1 MDVIKDAIIGPSPPS
16 AATLNGL
23 REEQGKRHPIWNG
36 RPSMNRGI
44 PIQLYHPSFAK
55 FLRVVRD
62 DTVGIDLKP
71 EDYSA
76 THSLFQSSAVLYESE
91 ARRLDATE
99 LFLNKVIRHQI
110 SPLWVSGEQVSM
122 KADGAY
128 EAGCKSLRVYALAAI
143 KEDKNEIGTGGCDPS
158 DQCALGFRLYY
169 AREEVRP
176 FLPFLISVLI

>member
-1 MDVIKDAIIGPSPPS
+1 MSLDSPAQMDVIKDAIIGPSPPS

-71 EDYSA
+71 
-76 THSLFQSSAVLYESE
+76 
-91 ARRLDATE
+91 
-99 LFLNKVIRHQI
+99 
-110 SPLWVSGEQVSM
+110 G
-122 KADGAY
+122 
-128 EAGCKSLRVYALAAI
+128 LRVYALAAI

-176 FLPFLISVLI
+176 FLPFLISVLN

>member
-1 MDVIKDAIIGPSPPS
+1 
-16 AATLNGL
+16 
-23 REEQGKRHPIWNG
+23 
-36 RPSMNRGI
+36 MNRGI

-76 THSLFQSSAVLYESE
+76 TLSLFHSSAVLYESE
-91 ARRLDATE
+91 AQRVDATR
-99 LFLNKVIRHQI
+99 LFLDKVIRHRI
-110 SPLWVSGEQVSM
+110 SALNVSGVKASM

-128 EAGCKSLRVYALAAI
+128 EVECGSLYALAAI
-143 KEDKNEIGTGGCDPS
+143 KVDKNEIGTDSRDPS
-158 DQCALGFRLYY
+158 HQCALGFRLYY

-176 FLPFLISVLI
+176 FLPFFISVLI